1 MKWLQE
7 NPFLAGIT
15 AFTIVGA
22 GAFAF
27 LLSQA
32 LTRSQE
38 ASDAYN
44 QAIAKL
50 HGLQERVPF
59 PSVENLEKSKAQT
72 DQYREQVL
80 ALRKKL
86 AAMEALLDMSVNP
99 QRFQD
104 DLRASV
110 NEVADKAKEAGVGLP
125 TDFYLGFAQY
135 ANSLPSEQAAPFL
148 ARQLTV
154 IKQLVLRLID
164 FRVQSIDGL
173 VRAPL
178 LQEGNTPASPQPA
191 AANQK
196 KGGNSNSATP
206 AKVLERSPFDIS
218 FTAEQSKFRVA
229 FNSLLNDNQFLII
242 RSVSVE
248 NTNQAG
254 PPVAQADATPN
265 TAYTATAT
273 ETAKKDLNVVLG
285 REFVRVALHLEM
297 IDFADPT
304 PEKASK

>member
-15 AFTIVGA
+15 AFTVVGA

-38 ASDAYN
+38 ASDGYT
-44 QAIAKL
+44 QAITKL
-50 HGLQERVPF
+50 HTLQERVPY

-72 DQYREQVL
+72 AQYREQLL

-86 AAMEALLDMSVNP
+86 SSMEVPLDTSVGP

-110 NEVADKAKEAGVGLP
+110 NEVADKAKQAGVGLP
-125 TDFYLGFAQY
+125 TDFYLGFSQY
-135 ANSLPSEQAAPFL
+135 ANSLPSEQAAPYL

-164 FRVQSIDGL
+164 FRVQSVDGL
-173 VRAPL
+173 TRAALP
-178 LQEGNTPASPQPA
+178 QEGNAPAAQPQPQGNN
-191 AANQK
+191 NQR
-196 KGGNSNSATP
+196 KGAPNQAPG
-206 AKVLERSPFDIS
+206 KVLERSPFDIS

-229 FNSLLNDNQFLII
+229 FNSLLSDNQFLII
-242 RSVSVE
+242 RSVNVE

-254 PPVAQADATPN
+254 PPVAQAEATPG
-265 TAYTATAT
+265 TAYTAAPT
-273 ETAKKDLNVVLG
+273 ENGKKDLNVVLG
-285 REFVRVALHLEM
+285 RELVRVALHLEM

-304 PEKASK
+304 PEGASK